1 MAKKPD
7 LQAALLRSAPQP
19 TAAETVPL
27 MKAPRRSK
35 QTLPTGGGKHGNRKG
50 LTTWQPE
57 QVHQN
62 LRILAAQNGTSIQD
76 LVLEALND
84 LFAREKM
91 PTVRND

>member
-7 LQAALLRSAPQP
+7 LRAALARSTTQP

-27 MKAPRRSK
+27 TKAPRRSK
-35 QTLPTGGGKHGNRKG
+35 QTLPTGGKHGNRKG

-62 LRILAAQNGTSIQD
+62 LKMASAITNMPIQD
-76 LVLEALND
+76 LILESLND
-84 LFAREKM
+84 LFARLKL
-91 PTVRND
+91 PTVRGD